1 MNRLSSTRTGG
12 RRGDERRAAMCA
24 LTPTPGIRGDRCGGY
39 TPLMASESVRLVG
52 GDFSTGGGGE
62 RSGTEMAGSMRLGE
76 SREKSVIMVRQ
87 SSKLQAVTADRL
99 WTVHD
104 VSAFLGVPVGTLYQ
118 WRYMRIGPPAYRV
131 GRHIRYDPAAV
142 RTWLDTQD
150 AYGR

>member
-1 MNRLSSTRTGG
+1 
-12 RRGDERRAAMCA
+12 
-24 LTPTPGIRGDRCGGY
+24 
-39 TPLMASESVRLVG
+39 
-52 GDFSTGGGGE
+52 
-62 RSGTEMAGSMRLGE
+62 MAGSMRSGE
-76 SREKSVIMVRQ
+76 SRERPVIKVTQ
-87 SSKLQAVTADRL
+87 SSKLQAVATDRL

-104 VSAFLGVPVGTLYQ
+104 VSAFLGVPVATLYQ

>member
-1 MNRLSSTRTGG
+1 MIK
-12 RRGDERRAAMCA
+12 
-24 LTPTPGIRGDRCGGY
+24 LTQ
-39 TPLMASESVRLVG
+39 
-52 GDFSTGGGGE
+52 
-62 RSGTEMAGSMRLGE
+62 
-76 SREKSVIMVRQ
+76 K
-87 SSKLQAVTADRL
+87 SKLQAVMTDCL

-118 WRYMRIGPPAYRV
+118 WRYMRVGPPAYRV